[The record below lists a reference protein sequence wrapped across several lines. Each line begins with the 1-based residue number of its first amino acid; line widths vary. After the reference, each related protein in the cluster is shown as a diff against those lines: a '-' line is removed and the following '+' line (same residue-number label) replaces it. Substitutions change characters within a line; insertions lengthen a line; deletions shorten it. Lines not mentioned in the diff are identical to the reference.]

1 MMYEKRALHR
11 AIGELAYVIAR
22 AQKGVKIEEKKAFIA
37 IIKKELDYEA
47 WAAESRFEL
56 LDEVVHPTIDH
67 AYNEAIHEFKK
78 YKDFLDDNLKKKAM
92 QVLQKVSDAF
102 HGTSETQRLIMDRFK
117 NDLEE
122 L

>member
-1 MMYEKRALHR
+1 MYEKRELHR
-11 AIGELAYVIAR
+11 AIGELAYVIAK
-22 AQKGVKIEEKKAFIA
+22 AQQGVKIEEKKAFID

-56 LDEVVHPTIDH
+56 LDEVVHPTIDQ

-78 YKDFLDDNLKKKAM
+78 YKDFLDDDLKAKAIRVLK
-92 QVLQKVSDAF
+92 QVADAF
-102 HGTSETQRLIMDRFK
+102 HGTSETQQLIMDRFR
-117 NDLEE
+117 NDLDN